1 MNLIKL
7 IDYKNIYA
15 ISGFDIEFDKLIKKT
30 GEYKACKKKLEFNL
44 AILDNAGGIE
54 KALLYKNIEKLSN
67 VDNLYSIRNIS
78 ALNPRMI
85 FCCAVDDNTYIL
97 LTSFFEKSSSD
108 YDKAIIKAQNI
119 KKSLEID

>member
-78 ALNPRMI
+78 ALNPRTI